1 MRPEVRARHTGGKEG
16 KRQRDRQHDEGHQV
30 RSLREERTDR
40 DGHGNLAHVAQQA
53 HSRKAR
59 NAVRRAEESADAA
72 IACRCGEHERHAREH
87 PGDGKRSRR
96 LMLRRQKSRARTAE
110 RRATVERRRP
120 EAVVEPSRIDR
131 EDGAGHGTRRHDGTH
146 PGRTHAMRDRLEDER
161 ELQAP
166 RRKAEQVPLRE
177 KAPKGCA
184 KLQRIHGMSD

>member
-1 MRPEVRARHTGGKEG
+1 MPVSIQATASAAGASCCVAR
-16 KRQRDRQHDEGHQV
+16 
-30 RSLREERTDR
+30 
-40 DGHGNLAHVAQQA
+40 NPAPAQQ
-53 HSRKAR
+53 
-59 NAVRRAEESADAA
+59 SAAQ
-72 IACRCGEHERHAREH
+72 
-87 PGDGKRSRR
+87 R
-96 LMLRRQKSRARTAE
+96 LQ
-110 RRATVERRRP
+110 RRRP

-184 KLQRIHGMSD
+184 KSANPWRVRLSVPKEGTRPARTIETPVAEAFRDRTIVTSSYAPNGALFVKNPMRERETMHDAQA